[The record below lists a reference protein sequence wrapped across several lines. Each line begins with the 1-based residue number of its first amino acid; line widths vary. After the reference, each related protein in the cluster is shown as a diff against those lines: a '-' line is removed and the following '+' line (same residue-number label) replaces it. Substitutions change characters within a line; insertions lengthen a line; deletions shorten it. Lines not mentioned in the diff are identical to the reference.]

1 MTGHARPG
9 DGREVDA
16 FRTHDGPAVEVIGLT
31 KVYGRRRVVDDLT
44 FRLEAGRV
52 TGFLGPNG
60 SGKTTTL
67 RILLGL
73 AAPTEGEALVLGR
86 RFVDL
91 DDPARAVGA
100 LIDASGLHPGRTAQA
115 ELAVHA
121 AAAGIDDR
129 RIGIVLAEVG
139 LEEAARTRVGHL
151 SLGMRQRLGLA
162 AALLGDPAVLVLD
175 EPANGLDPSGMRWL
189 RDLLRA
195 HAARGAT
202 VLVSSHVLTEL
213 ALFAD
218 EVVVVDRGHLV
229 VQSSVADLVSSGG
242 EQVHVATP
250 EPARLRALVI
260 AHGGR
265 IADADGRLV
274 VGGLGADVIGD
285 LAAHHGIALHQLRTE
300 IQSLEELFL
309 QMTAGSSEAVR

>member
-1 MTGHARPG
+1 
-9 DGREVDA
+9 
-16 FRTHDGPAVEVIGLT
+16 
-31 KVYGRRRVVDDLT
+31 
-44 FRLEAGRV
+44 
-52 TGFLGPNG
+52 
-60 SGKTTTL
+60 
-67 RILLGL
+67 
-73 AAPTEGEALVLGR
+73 
-86 RFVDL
+86 
-91 DDPARAVGA
+91 
-100 LIDASGLHPGRTAQA
+100 
-115 ELAVHA
+115 
-121 AAAGIDDR
+121 
-129 RIGIVLAEVG
+129 
-139 LEEAARTRVGHL
+139 
-151 SLGMRQRLGLA
+151 
-162 AALLGDPAVLVLD
+162 
-175 EPANGLDPSGMRWL
+175 MRWL

-309 QMTAGSSEAVR
+309 QMTACSSEAVR